1 MAILSPLCYLG
12 GDAGKQLYWSIEET
26 FFGWLLGMVACWNY
40 TAGYKVVE
48 SGDCLDQ
55 ILDQSFLFLPNHQ
68 STADVPLCMTIFA
81 SRYGYPD
88 KVMWIMDKVF
98 KFTNF
103 GIVSWIHDDFFIL
116 AGKENRDKSLDD
128 LKDHLK
134 RVFVKKKRQCLVLF
148 PEGGFLRKRKP
159 VSHRFAQKNG
169 LPLLEYCTLPR
180 TGALEIIMQILGPP
194 ETQNHEKSKSYLSQ
208 RQEQQPQITVT
219 HTVTIS
225 KTNNSGILDSDSIEL
240 LGTDSNK
247 WKSHSGDSGIT

>member
-1 MAILSPLCYLG
+1 M
-12 GDAGKQLYWSIEET
+12 
-26 FFGWLLGMVACWNY
+26 
-40 TAGYKVVE
+40 
-48 SGDCLDQ
+48 
-55 ILDQSFLFLPNHQ
+55 
-68 STADVPLCMTIFA
+68 
-81 SRYGYPD
+81 
-88 KVMWIMDKVF
+88 
-98 KFTNF
+98 
-103 GIVSWIHDDFFIL
+103 
-116 AGKENRDKSLDD
+116 DD